1 MKMKRRLFSIIMLIL
16 VVTTILLTGCQSG
29 NGNNIASESRK
40 GVVRVWTTFENCRTY
55 VYDPKTGASAIFL
68 ENFSSSGLGS
78 AFGIGNP
85 GEETR
90 YFITNRHVVK
100 LSEFQEPSE
109 YAANRPDLVE
119 KYPDEFL
126 ALAEIYQSNPKILL
140 YTEGTPSTCYIFKDD
155 YAVSDAVGV
164 DLSRCMPCDILYT
177 AKEDEPDLAVLRAA
191 EEIDGRIALPLL
203 SESDH
208 VDSGDTVYALGY
220 PASTDAVNTTYAASV
235 DRVTV
240 TDGIVSLHSELYDNG
255 VPIEVIQHTANI
267 NHGNSGGPLINENG
281 AVVGVNT
288 WGTNIDGITSS
299 YSIEIHYVR
308 DILDDLHI
316 DISAPKP
323 GINWIPIAI
332 AAGVAAVVVIL
343 VIVLVVINKGKKNS
357 GVSQPAQMQQAAPAA
372 GQTPEAGHAPIAGD
386 SGLRIQGVSG
396 YFAGRRFAVSGQVR
410 IGRNP
415 NGNDLVYPEN
425 TPGISGSHC
434 MLFIRD
440 GQLYLQD
447 VGSSNGTFLSGGRR
461 LAPNQAVI
469 LHVGD
474 RFYLATERESF
485 VIAQKGG
492 V

>member
-1 MKMKRRLFSIIMLIL
+1 MKMRRRLFSIIMLIL
-16 VVTTILLTGCQSG
+16 VMTTTLLTGCQANSSS
-29 NGNNIASESRK
+29 NIASESRN

-55 VYDPKTGASAIFL
+55 IYDLNTGTSTIFL
-68 ENFSSSGLGS
+68 ENFSSAGLGS
-78 AFGIGNP
+78 AFGVGNP

-109 YAANRPDLVE
+109 YVANRPDLVE
-119 KYPDEFL
+119 EYPDKFL
-126 ALAEIYQSNPKILL
+126 ALAEVYQSNPNILL
-140 YTEGTPSTCYIFKDD
+140 YTEGTPSICYIFKDD

-164 DLSRCMPCDILYT
+164 DLSRCTPCDILYT

-203 SESDH
+203 SENDR

-316 DISAPKP
+316 DIPAPKTS
-323 GINWIPIAI
+323 INWILIAI
-332 AAGVAAVVVIL
+332 AAVVAVVVIL
-343 VIVLVVINKGKKNS
+343 VIILVVVKKGKKNS
-357 GVSQPAQMQQAAPAA
+357 GASQSAPVQQATSAA

-386 SGLRIQGVSG
+386 SGLRIQGLSG

-425 TPGISGSHC
+425 TPGVSGSHC

-447 VGSSNGTFLSGGRR
+447 VGSSHGTFLSSGRR
-461 LAPNQAVI
+461 LTPNQAVI

-474 RFYLATERESF
+474 RFYLATEKESF

>member
-1 MKMKRRLFSIIMLIL
+1 MKMKRRLFSVIMLIL
-16 VVTTILLTGCQSG
+16 VMTTTLLTGCQSNSG
-29 NGNNIASESRK
+29 SNIASESRK
-40 GVVRVWTTFENCRTY
+40 GVVRVWTTFENCKTY
-55 VYDPKTGASAIFL
+55 IYNLDTGTITLFL
-68 ENFSSSGLGS
+68 DNFSSSGLGS
-78 AFGIGNP
+78 AFGVGNA

-109 YAANRPDLVE
+109 YVASRPDLVE
-119 KYPDEFL
+119 AYPDKFL
-126 ALAEIYQSNPKILL
+126 DLAEEYQSNHNIIL
-140 YTEGTPSTCYIFKDD
+140 YTEGTASTCYIFKDD

-164 DLSRCMPCDILYT
+164 DLSRCTPCDILYT
-177 AKEDEPDLAVLRAA
+177 AKDDEPDLAVLRAA
-191 EEIDGRIALPLL
+191 EELDGRIALPLL
-203 SESDH
+203 SENDR

-220 PASTDAVNTTYAASV
+220 PASTDAVNTTYAASD

-240 TDGIVSLHSELYDNG
+240 TDGVVSLHSELYDNG
-255 VPIEVIQHTANI
+255 IPINVIQHTANI
-267 NHGNSGGPLINENG
+267 NHGNSGGPLINESG

-299 YSIEIHYVR
+299 YSIEIYYVR

-332 AAGVAAVVVIL
+332 AAAVVAVVIIL
-343 VIVLVVINKGKKNS
+343 VIVLLVVNKNKKNS
-357 GVSQPAQMQQAAPAA
+357 GASQPEPMQQAAPAA
-372 GQTPEAGHAPIAGD
+372 GQILEGSHASIVGD
-386 SGLRIQGVSG
+386 SGLRIQGVNG

-425 TPGISGSHC
+425 TPGVSGSHC

-474 RFYLATERESF
+474 RFYLATEKESF
-485 VIAQKGG
+485 VVAQKGG